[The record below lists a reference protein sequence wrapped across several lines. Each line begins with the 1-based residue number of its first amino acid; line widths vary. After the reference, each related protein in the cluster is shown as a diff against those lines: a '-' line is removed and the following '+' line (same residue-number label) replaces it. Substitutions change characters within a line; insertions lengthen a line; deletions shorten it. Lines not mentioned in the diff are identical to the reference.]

1 MLGVFMSDQSL
12 LTELPVAICQMTSV
26 DEISE
31 NIKQMKS
38 LLSQVPAGTRVA
50 FFPENCL
57 YMRVKE
63 GEKIPGVE
71 LSDPCFSELS
81 ALALEKN
88 IILHL
93 GSVPLKKQDKLTNA
107 SVLVAPDGRVQS
119 TYEKIHLF
127 DIELIGQ
134 APIRESDVFSHG
146 DSAKIIDLDGW
157 SFGQSICY
165 DLRFSDLYSYY
176 AHQEV
181 DAVLVPAA
189 FLVKTGLAHW
199 ETLLRAR
206 AIETQSYVI
215 ASAQA
220 GKHFGKRHGSVDLF
234 RETFGHSL
242 VVDPWGQIEH
252 MAKSDQPEVILAK
265 LQRSKIQ
272 QVRKQIPMKNHR
284 RRIGSVG
291 QKI

>member
-1 MLGVFMSDQSL
+1 MSVESL
-12 LTELPVAICQMTSV
+12 ITELPIAVCQMTSV
-26 DEISE
+26 DDVSE
-31 NIKQMKS
+31 NVLQITN
-38 LLSQVPAGTRVA
+38 LLSKIPNETKVA

-57 YMRVKE
+57 YMRVLE

-71 LSDPCFSELS
+71 LSDAAFVEL
-81 ALALEKN
+81 ANLAQEKN
-88 IILHL
+88 IYLHL
-93 GSVPLKKQDKLTNA
+93 GSVPLKKHNKLTNA
-107 SVLVAPDGRVQS
+107 SVLISPDGRVQS

-127 DIELIGQ
+127 DINLIGQ

-146 DSAKIIDLDGW
+146 ESAQMIDLNGW
-157 SFGQSICY
+157 NFGQSICY

-176 AHQEV
+176 SHHDV
-181 DAVLVPAA
+181 DALLVPAA

-215 ASAQA
+215 AAAQA
-220 GKHFGKRHGSVDLF
+220 GKHHGAKAVSKDSF

-242 VVDPWGQIEH
+242 VIDPWGQVEM
-252 MAKSDQPEVILAK
+252 MAKTDGPEVMVTK
-265 LQRSKIQ
+265 LLRSKIQ

-284 RRIGSVG
+284 RQWTQAKG
-291 QKI
+291 

>member
-1 MLGVFMSDQSL
+1 MSDQSFIA
-12 LTELPVAICQMTSV
+12 ELPVAVCQMTSV
-26 DEISE
+26 DDIST
-31 NIKQMKS
+31 NIEQMKS
-38 LLSQVPAGTRVA
+38 LLSQVPVGTRVA

-57 YMRVKE
+57 YLRVKE

-71 LSDPCFSELS
+71 LSDSCFSDLSELAKS
-81 ALALEKN
+81 KD
-88 IILHL
+88 IVLHL
-93 GSVPLKKQDKLTNA
+93 GSVPLKKQGKLTNA
-107 SVLVAPDGRVQS
+107 SVLVFPDGRVLS
-119 TYEKIHLF
+119 AYEKIHLF

-134 APIRESDVFSHG
+134 APIRESDVFTHG
-146 DSAKIIDLDGW
+146 ESAKIIDLDGW
-157 SFGQSICY
+157 NFGQSICY

-176 AHQEV
+176 AHKEV

-220 GKHFGKRHGSVDLF
+220 GKHFSKKHGSTEMF

-242 VVDPWGQIEH
+242 VIDPWGQIEY
-252 MAKSDQPEVILAK
+252 MAKSDQPEVILVK

-284 RRIGSVG
+284 RRIGSSG